1 MIGYACSR
9 VAAVRFA
16 NRWPSAPSIG
26 KEDLLEDP
34 DAADQKGQG
43 VHVHGTAQQAAA
55 IGFLDPISRC
65 RRCVLHKTH
74 GAFALQGSWLLFV
87 AQPIEDHALLSNS
100 IGV

>member
-16 NRWPSAPSIG
+16 NRRPSAPSIG
-26 KEDLLEDP
+26 KKGLLEDA
-34 DAADQKGQG
+34 DAADQEGQS
-43 VHVHGTAQQAAA
+43 VHVRGAAQQAAA

-74 GAFALQGSWLLFV
+74 GAFALQGSRLMFV
-87 AQPIEDHALLSNS
+87 AQSIEYHALLSHS